1 MWPWDWIPMFC
12 VNISFEGL
20 LYKSWCEIQSSVH
33 PSLAMSIVLKKALFS
48 VVLSFLMPFAL
59 DRSGVYCYW
68 GAHQLWLHHT
78 QRVFASWPAI
88 AIAPWMHNGWW
99 RLCGLTLQHEGGI
112 VRYPNHGIIWFCGAP
127 LFFFLLLPPKRLVS
141 CENGAE
147 MWGSSTFGFLTR
159 GTSSK
164 GIWNVPNRPR
174 RCLGIRIQLGSPEK
188 MSRCPPLPKLV
199 L

>member
-127 LFFFLLLPPKRLVS
+127 LFFFPTFTTQTTRVLWKWCRDVRQFHFRVSHPRHEFEGHLKRAEQTKTLPRHQDPA
-141 CENGAE
+141 G
-147 MWGSSTFGFLTR
+147 
-159 GTSSK
+159 
-164 GIWNVPNRPR
+164 
-174 RCLGIRIQLGSPEK
+174 
-188 MSRCPPLPKLV
+188 
-199 L
+199 